1 MSSELGDLYLESGIM
16 SATEVA
22 GFERRLWIAD
32 VKRRLGIRCI
42 GDEPAAKVPDWPVIE
57 EGATYTVV
65 SDQAMASWDGV
76 NFYVKPD
83 GMTTAEFW
91 AALAAGDRQ

>member
-1 MSSELGDLYLESGIM
+1 MAAMSSGEE
-16 SATEVA
+16 E
-22 GFERRLWIAD
+22 ERQAWIDA
-32 VKRRLGIRCI
+32 VKHRLGIRCI
-42 GDEPAAKVPDWPVIE
+42 GDEPATKMPDWPALE

-91 AALAAGDRQ
+91 AALATGDQR

>member
-1 MSSELGDLYLESGIM
+1 VSGEEGDRQ
-16 SATEVA
+16 AWV
-22 GFERRLWIAD
+22 AD
-32 VKRRLGIRCI
+32 VKHRLGIRCI
-42 GDEPAAKVPDWPVIE
+42 GDEPLRAEVADYVGWPVIE

-91 AALAAGDRQ
+91 AALATGDQR